1 MNFYSVREL
10 RTEYKTMWESLQSG
24 DEVVITNNG
33 KPSAL
38 MIEIPEGSF
47 DETVQAVRQ
56 AKAMLAF
63 NQMRNI
69 ASRHGF
75 MSEEEIE
82 AEITAVRSEKREHR
96 SA

>member
-10 RTEYKTMWESLQSG
+10 RTNSKRMWADLSSG

-38 MIEIPEGSF
+38 VINIPEGSF

-56 AKAMLAF
+56 AKAMIALNSAR
-63 NQMRNI
+63 MR
-69 ASRHGF
+69 AAKAGF
-75 MSEEEIE
+75 MAEEEIE
-82 AEITAVRSEKREHR
+82 AVIADAKRGG
-96 SA
+96 